1 MRTTITALGRSFLR
15 AKWHNLNFRKVYF
28 LEKAP
33 GFGLENPTAK
43 IEPSSWSGSES
54 PAENMERMSDS
65 ADKPIDNDAEGV
77 WSPDIEQSFQE
88 ALAIY
93 PPCGRR
99 KIILSDE
106 GKMYGR
112 NELIARYIKLRTGK
126 TRTRKQVSSHIQV
139 LARKKVREIQAAIKV
154 SSHIQVL
161 ARRKSRDFHSKLK
174 VTSMDQTAKDKALQH
189 MAAMS
194 SAQIVSA
201 TAIHNKLGLPGIPR
215 PAFPGAPGFWP
226 GMIQTGQP
234 GSSQDV
240 KPFVQQAYPIQPA
253 VTAPI
258 PGFEPASA
266 PAPSVPAW
274 QGRSIGTTKL
284 RLVEFSAFLEQ
295 QRDPD
300 SADLNC
306 SIQDDAGAFYGVT
319 SQYESSE
326 NMTVTCSTKVCSFGK
341 QVVEKVETEYARFEN
356 GRFVYRINRSPMC
369 EYMINFI
376 HKLKHLPEKYMMNS
390 VLENFTI
397 LLVVTNR
404 DTQET
409 LLCMACVFEVS
420 NSEHG
425 AQHHI
430 YRMSNQPQASVHKG
444 APRTL
449 PAMPSPPP
457 SSRRDPRNCCVCVCV
472 CPRPRAPSL
481 PITWLRSRARGLPRK
496 RQTFGQWTDLSFPS
510 CSCSV
515 SVEAFFSIQT
525 TARTS
530 LAYTVIPPGSW
541 KPRTEMRVQ
550 NKNELGSLQLK
561 CSSYGENVDSECCV
575 RMCHEKLPK
584 STVHNSAFSKNVPAL
599 KRATL

>member
-1 MRTTITALGRSFLR
+1 MGACGRPPKTGLGYPRRLPGGSIILAER
-15 AKWHNLNFRKVYF
+15 GRVLERYMQHLCAVVYF

-215 PAFPGAPGFWP
+215 PTFPGAPGFWP

-258 PGFEPASA
+258 PGLTGNLCEAD
-266 PAPSVPAW
+266 
-274 QGRSIGTTKL
+274 
-284 RLVEFSAFLEQ
+284 LVEDSGTALQLREKYNKHLFVHIGHANHSYSDPLLESVDIRQIYDKFPEKKGGLKELFGKGPQNAFFLVKFW
-295 QRDPD
+295 
-300 SADLNC
+300 ADLNC

-430 YRMSNQPQASVHKG
+430 YRLVK
-444 APRTL
+444 
-449 PAMPSPPP
+449 
-457 SSRRDPRNCCVCVCV
+457 D
-472 CPRPRAPSL
+472 
-481 PITWLRSRARGLPRK
+481 
-496 RQTFGQWTDLSFPS
+496 
-510 CSCSV
+510 
-515 SVEAFFSIQT
+515 
-525 TARTS
+525 
-530 LAYTVIPPGSW
+530 
-541 KPRTEMRVQ
+541 
-550 NKNELGSLQLK
+550 
-561 CSSYGENVDSECCV
+561 
-575 RMCHEKLPK
+575 
-584 STVHNSAFSKNVPAL
+584 
-599 KRATL
+599 